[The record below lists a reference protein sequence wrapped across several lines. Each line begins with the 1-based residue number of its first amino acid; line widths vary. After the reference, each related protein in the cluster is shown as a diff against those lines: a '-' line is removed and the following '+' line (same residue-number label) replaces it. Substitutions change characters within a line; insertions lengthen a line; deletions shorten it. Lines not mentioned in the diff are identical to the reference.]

1 MKKILFFCTLLLIGT
16 LTSAYCQSY
25 NQEKVALTNFI
36 IRMYKNEPF
45 TGVKVFLDY
54 ENKYLISLVKLSP
67 GNYSSENDMT
77 RVAEV
82 KAKAQVNQFING
94 SYITAESII
103 TTTETTS
110 RKNSAAVQD
119 VMETI
124 TESSMGYVNALEH
137 ISTFTDEKEPDKK
150 VFIYLRELEKIKK
163 KK

>member
-1 MKKILFFCTLLLIGT
+1 MQLLVF
-16 LTSAYCQSY
+16 LTSTNCQSY

-36 IRMYKNEPF
+36 IRMYKAAPF

-54 ENKYLISLVKLSP
+54 ENKYLISLIKLSP
-67 GNYSSENDMT
+67 GNYKSENDMN

-82 KAKAQVNQFING
+82 KAKALVNQFING

-137 ISTFTDEKEPDKK
+137 IATFTDENEPDKK

-163 KK
+163 KKQ